1 MGGTLPS
8 CSVSEMSGETNPMSE
23 PDPTFARVSE
33 TSLRMMAGTVSG
45 TCQRQ
50 LREMLQEDPDVYP
63 WDEACE
69 AVLIERVDPT
79 ELVNKGIV
87 SQRNWILRGVR
98 ERDLGAGRRRAKV
111 ERAFKALVAFAIV
124 RGLFYGFF
132 ALAFLFFLLVL
143 KHKWPG
149 ADIYRI
155 LDWLREVLP
164 GLFGGG

>member
-1 MGGTLPS
+1 
-8 CSVSEMSGETNPMSE
+8 MSGETNPSSE
-23 PDPTFARVSE
+23 PDPAFARVSE

-50 LREMLQEDPDVYP
+50 LREMIQEDPDVYP

-98 ERDLGAGRRRAKV
+98 EKELGAGGRRTKAG
-111 ERAFKALVAFAIV
+111 RAFKTLVAFVIAACCPQT
-124 RGLFYGFF
+124 G
-132 ALAFLFFLLVL
+132 
-143 KHKWPG
+143 
-149 ADIYRI
+149 
-155 LDWLREVLP
+155 
-164 GLFGGG
+164 